1 MPVDKVKYRLEQL
14 DQEESETK
22 MLRVTQKEYVDGIDK
37 FHADL
42 IETWEND
49 KRVKSLKT
57 AIRVIQRTQ
66 RVSTRNKQ
74 IHMK

>member
-14 DQEESETK
+14 DQDDEEIK
-22 MLRVTQKEYVDGIDK
+22 MLRVTQKEYVDGIDR
-37 FHADL
+37 FHHDL

-57 AIRVIQRTQ
+57 AIRVL
-66 RVSTRNKQ
+66 
-74 IHMK
+74 